1 MYKKDYKSNS
11 TLIKKVQ
18 SLGLSEKEA
27 KVYLDLLTREQ
38 PIGTSKIVRA
48 TKLYG
53 QNVYD
58 ALAGLEEKGLAT
70 HVVIGTRKRFAA
82 TNPSRLELLAEQKKK
97 LASEVAHDLSML
109 VRTNH
114 FQDFEF
120 YQGEDAF
127 ITHELDELGSAAANE
142 EWLIIGGSG
151 DRFREIME
159 GQLIDY
165 DTAREQ
171 KKISIRY
178 IGSEEQAEELGKV
191 VKSRPLFKVRILKKF
206 DRSVVNTLVRPGSLS
221 LSTYSDPVLTYQ
233 VRNQEVA
240 KSYRNFF
247 EALWTSSNDLG
258 ITLPR

>member
-1 MYKKDYKSNS
+1 M
-11 TLIKKVQ
+11 Q
-18 SLGLSEKEA
+18 GLGLSEKEA

-38 PIGTSKIVRA
+38 PVGTSKIVR
-48 TKLYG
+48 TTQLYG

-70 HVVIGTRKRFAA
+70 HVVVGTRKRFAA
-82 TNPSRLELLAEQKKK
+82 TSPSRLELLAEQKKK
-97 LASEVAHDLSML
+97 LASEVAHDLSLL
-109 VRTNH
+109 VRANH

-127 ITHELDELGSAAANE
+127 IAHELDELGSASSNE
-142 EWLIIGGSG
+142 EWLIVGGSG

-159 GQLIDY
+159 DQLGDY
-165 DTAREQ
+165 DTARER

-178 IGSEEQAEELGKV
+178 IGSEEQSEELRKIV
-191 VKSRPLFKVRILKKF
+191 SARPLFKARILKKF
-206 DRSVVNTLVRPGSLS
+206 DRSIVNTLVRSGSLS
-221 LSTYSDPVLTYQ
+221 LCTYSDPVLTYQ

-247 EALWTSSNDLG
+247 EALWATSNDLSNVV
-258 ITLPR
+258 PR